1 MLFNS
6 LEFLLF
12 LPLVLVLYYLLGSSM
27 RWVLLLAASYY
38 FYMSWEVSLIILILI
53 STVIDYLVSN
63 GIARQESH
71 RKKKWLLAVSVLSNL
86 TILGVF
92 KYADFFIENIN
103 QVILAAGGTSKIH
116 LLRLILPMGISFY
129 TFQTMSYTIDV
140 YKGKLKPEK
149 HLGIFALYVCYFPQ
163 LVAGP
168 IERAGNL
175 LGELRKKVSF
185 SYENLSWGFRL
196 MIWGFFKKVVIADRL
211 GIYVD
216 QIYNNP
222 SGYDGLALILGS
234 ALFAIQIY
242 CDFSGYSDIAIGVS
256 RMFGIKLRI
265 NFKLPYTALSFSEF
279 WTRWH
284 ISLSQWFRDYLYIP
298 LGGNRASKPRWLL
311 NLLIVFLVSGFWH
324 GAAWTFIIWGGL
336 HGLYLIVEN
345 LLPKRE
351 ASNNI
356 LLKGVKMLFV
366 FILVDFAWIFFRAN
380 SLSDAFHIIENL
392 GNWQL
397 ANFSETING
406 FGLLT
411 FLLMMVILLIFV
423 IIDPIMDRILKENT
437 PLSLWQNQLIYSTL
451 TAVILIFGFFGE
463 VQFLYFQF

>member
-1 MLFNS
+1 
-6 LEFLLF
+6 
-12 LPLVLVLYYLLGSSM
+12 
-27 RWVLLLAASYY
+27 
-38 FYMSWEVSLIILILI
+38 
-53 STVIDYLVSN
+53 
-63 GIARQESH
+63 
-71 RKKKWLLAVSVLSNL
+71 
-86 TILGVF
+86 
-92 KYADFFIENIN
+92 
-103 QVILAAGGTSKIH
+103 
-116 LLRLILPMGISFY
+116 
-129 TFQTMSYTIDV
+129 
-140 YKGKLKPEK
+140 
-149 HLGIFALYVCYFPQ
+149 
-163 LVAGP
+163 
-168 IERAGNL
+168 
-175 LGELRKKVSF
+175 
-185 SYENLSWGFRL
+185 
-196 MIWGFFKKVVIADRL
+196 
-211 GIYVD
+211 
-216 QIYNNP
+216 
-222 SGYDGLALILGS
+222 
-234 ALFAIQIY
+234 
-242 CDFSGYSDIAIGVS
+242 
-256 RMFGIKLRI
+256 MFGIKLRS
-265 NFKLPYTALSFSEF
+265 NFKLPYTALSCSEF

-451 TAVILIFGFFGE
+451 TAAILIFGFFGE